1 MEITFEE
8 KIIWDR
14 YRYNR
19 NDGGLVLTYSFEIT
33 GSLSIRKLENALKK
47 TVLYFSDSLL
57 NSYTANRFG
66 I

>member
-19 NDGGLVLTYSFEIT
+19 NDGGLVLTYSFEIA

-47 TVLYFSDSLL
+47 
-57 NSYTANRFG
+57 NSFVFFG
-66 I
+66 